1 MLTDRLVWK
10 VGESVTANSL
20 ILRWS
25 TRESGSCGK
34 MGRGPKLK
42 HAINTDLSVDVD
54 ALEGHARARAAC
66 MLVNRLKGKG

>member
-1 MLTDRLVWK
+1 
-10 VGESVTANSL
+10 
-20 ILRWS
+20 
-25 TRESGSCGK
+25 